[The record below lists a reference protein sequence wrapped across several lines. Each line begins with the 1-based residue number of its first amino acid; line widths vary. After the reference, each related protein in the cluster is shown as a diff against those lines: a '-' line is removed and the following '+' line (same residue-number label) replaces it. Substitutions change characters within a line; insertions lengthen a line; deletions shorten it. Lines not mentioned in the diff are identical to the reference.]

1 MRSLFVNPNHIEKMF
16 NQFENHWMNSPLRL
30 RDLYNEF
37 SDVDSAPTFSS
48 EMKFITEK
56 SHWQLT
62 AELAGV
68 VKDNLKLDAKEGLL
82 VVSGEKTK
90 GVTTGKF
97 EKVFRLP
104 EDCDVDKIEAEFTD
118 GILTL
123 TIPLIEKKT
132 VKSIQLKS

>member
-1 MRSLFVNPNHIEKMF
+1 MRSLFVTPNHFEKMF
-16 NQFENHWMNSPLRL
+16 NQLENHWTSTPFKEFYKEIADEETSP
-30 RDLYNEF
+30 
-37 SDVDSAPTFSS
+37 AFSS
-48 EMKFITEK
+48 EMKFITDK

-68 VKDNLKLDAKEGLL
+68 QKDNLKLDAKEGLL
-82 VVSGEKTK
+82 VVAGEKTK

-104 EDCDVDKIEAEFTD
+104 QDCDVEKIEAEFTD

-132 VKSIQLKS
+132 VKSIQFKS

>member
-1 MRSLFVNPNHIEKMF
+1 MRSLFVTPSRFEKMF
-16 NQFENHWMNSPLRL
+16 SQLDHLGMGTPLMFKDIYN
-30 RDLYNEF
+30 DLSQEQT
-37 SDVDSAPTFSS
+37 APAFSS
-48 EMKFITEK
+48 EMKFITDK

-68 VKDNLKLDAKEGLL
+68 QKDNLKLDAKEGLL

-90 GVTTGKF
+90 GVVTGKF
-97 EKVFRLP
+97 EKAFRIP
-104 EDCDVDKIEAEFTD
+104 EDCDVEKIEAEFTD

-132 VKSIQLKS
+132 VKSIQFKS